1 MTVGA
6 PLERI
11 GIDVTGP
18 FPKSARGNKF
28 MVTIVDHY
36 TKWAEAYP
44 VPNHE
49 AHTVA
54 RVLVE
59 QFVARFRSACGNPQ

>member
-1 MTVGA
+1 MQRMTVGA

-28 MVTIVDHY
+28 MVTVVDHY

-44 VPNHE
+44 VPE
-49 AHTVA
+49 
-54 RVLVE
+54 
-59 QFVARFRSACGNPQ
+59 P